1 MLKKQS
7 LFLLFYFA
15 VGLMLIAM
23 VFSSCSNN
31 HSGRIAE
38 HYIEIVE
45 IVEDVEVHIGQ
56 TLMQDFDLY
65 SQTNNEQENH
75 IPNDLEQWMDE
86 QWRANFVFD
95 LSEVYTIEQIE
106 QINLFNSLIGMPIYE
121 IKSYGFEVDAMVS
134 TLLIGIYFNNSPA
147 KLYLVNDTG
156 NAPQS
161 FGSTHTLSQFFI
173 VSECG
178 IIQTMLPPRRNL
190 FDWYTISEVR
200 YKDING
206 DGINEIIIMTATSPI
221 WGTAVEGNGFHFYFY
236 EKGEFMEH
244 IELSRQVTNV
254 ASAMRIYP
262 LPRRDPHF
270 HFDLHFIPRFEDML
284 NYAKMLFLR

>member
-1 MLKKQS
+1 MIKKQS

-31 HSGRIAE
+31 HSERIAE

-56 TLMQDFDLY
+56 TLMQDLY
-65 SQTNNEQENH
+65 FQTNNEQGNH
-75 IPNDLEQWMDE
+75 IPNELEQWMDE

-106 QINLFNSLIGMPIYE
+106 QINLFKSLIGMTIYE
-121 IKSYGFEVDAMVS
+121 IKSYGFEVDTIVS
-134 TLLIGIYFNNSPA
+134 TLPIGIYFNNSPA
-147 KLYLVNDTG
+147 KLYLVNDTED
-156 NAPQS
+156 APRS
-161 FGSTHTLSQFFI
+161 FGDTHTLSQFFV

-178 IIQTMLPPRRNL
+178 IIQTMLPPRRSL
-190 FDWYTISEVR
+190 FERYTISEVH

-206 DGINEIIIMTATSPI
+206 NGINEIIIMTTTFPM
-221 WGTAVEGNGFHFYFY
+221 WGTAIEWNGFHFYFY
-236 EKGEFMEH
+236 ENGEFIEH

-270 HFDLHFIPRFEDML
+270 HFDLHFIPSFEDMI